1 MFYSI
6 CRSIRI
12 FIHFSVPSAVPDKDI
27 SSDPHLL
34 LNLLL
39 GRGLVS
45 RQSLG
50 GLVDLAE
57 QLVRLPHLLREHHT
71 LLLDLPRVLEVA
83 WLLEI
88 LVCRHLG
95 LVHPGDQLLL
105 EAVEELLLVLH
116 VGGELLEVDG
126 VDVGL
131 VVDQPRLALGQNLR
145 DLRLNSISAL
155 LTFLEYS
162 SNKIIYL
169 GLN

>member
-1 MFYSI
+1 M
-6 CRSIRI
+6 
-12 FIHFSVPSAVPDKDI
+12 PDKNI
-27 SSDPHLL
+27 SSFTHLL

-50 GLVDLAE
+50 GLVDLTE

-145 DLRLNSISAL
+145 DLRLDSISAL
-155 LTFLEYS
+155 LTFLENS
-162 SNKIIYL
+162 INKIIYL
-169 GLN
+169 GLILFNFTY